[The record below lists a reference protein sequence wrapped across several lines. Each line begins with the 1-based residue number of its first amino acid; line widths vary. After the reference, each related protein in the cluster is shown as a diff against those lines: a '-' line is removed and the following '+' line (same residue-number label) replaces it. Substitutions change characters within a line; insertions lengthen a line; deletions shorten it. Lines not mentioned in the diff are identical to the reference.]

1 MARVKPGSGSEGTYF
16 GVLQEE
22 FGADDV
28 PPVLPVTSV
37 AHESTDPRRGS
48 HPAESTV
55 PWGGFHPDELTV
67 SEGGE

>member
-1 MARVKPGSGSEGTYF
+1 MIACGPCKPGSGSEGTYF
-16 GVLQEE
+16 GVLHEE
-22 FGADDV
+22 FGADV

-48 HPAESTV
+48 HP
-55 PWGGFHPDELTV
+55 DELTV